1 MEPVWRNSANFI
13 IAAELPAG
21 LAAGTEQLWAR
32 HLDGNRYQ
40 VCCIPFFI
48 YDLALGDL
56 VETDS
61 EHVVKRV
68 LEKSG
73 RLVFRVWFSPA
84 HQSSPDIVEALE
96 QLGSLLE
103 WSSRG
108 LLAVDAANEVQ
119 GQRIS
124 GFLATQERMGRLTY
138 ETGQS

>member
-1 MEPVWRNSANFI
+1 LEPVWRNSANFI
-13 IAAELPAG
+13 IAAALPG
-21 LAAGTEQLWAR
+21 DLAAGTEQLWAR

-48 YDLALGDL
+48 YDVALGDL

-61 EHVVKRV
+61 EHLVKRV

-73 RLVFRVWFSPA
+73 RLVFRVWFSPTQ
-84 HQSSPDIVEALE
+84 QSSADIVESL
-96 QLGSLLE
+96 QHLGSLLE

-108 LLAVDAANEVQ
+108 LLAVDAANEDQ

-124 GFLATQERMGRLTY
+124 SFLAEQERMGRLTY